1 MPSLT
6 QIMKS
11 KTLMFG
17 FLLTLAS
24 VAQMLVPYLPPAY
37 VGLAGTATGVAVIV
51 LRFLTSIPISEK

>member
-1 MPSLT
+1 
-6 QIMKS
+6 MKS

-37 VGLAGTATGVAVIV
+37 VGMAGTATGVAVIV
-51 LRFLTSIPISEK
+51 LRFLTSIPINEK

>member
-1 MPSLT
+1 MPSLS

-24 VAQMLVPYLPPAY
+24 VAQMLVPYLPPHAALERL
-37 VGLAGTATGVAVIV
+37 GLA
-51 LRFLTSIPISEK
+51 LSNEDSLT